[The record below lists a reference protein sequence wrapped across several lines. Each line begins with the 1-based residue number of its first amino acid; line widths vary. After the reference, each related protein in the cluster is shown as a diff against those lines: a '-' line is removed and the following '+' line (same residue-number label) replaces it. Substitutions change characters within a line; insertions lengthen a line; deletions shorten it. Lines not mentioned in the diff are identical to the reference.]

1 MDTYIYNPS
10 LTEPGVKYFMKETL
24 KQCQEKK
31 IKLYYFWTNM
41 GFFILFVGIL
51 ASLLVWKQKTKKTK
65 EEITDD
71 RMKQRKYILE
81 KIKTIQE
88 KRKKEQNL
96 IITGL
101 PKFES
106 DFELL
111 HKKYYQV

>member
-1 MDTYIYNPS
+1 MNTYIHSPS
-10 LTEPGVKYFMKETL
+10 LTEPGVKYFLKETL
-24 KQCQEKK
+24 KQCQDKK
-31 IKLYYFWTNM
+31 IKLYYFWTNI
-41 GFFILFVGIL
+41 GFLILFVGIL

-65 EEITDD
+65 KEITDD
-71 RMKQRKYILE
+71 RMSHRKYVLE
-81 KIKTIQE
+81 KIKLIQE
-88 KRKKEQNL
+88 KKKKEQNL